1 MSAAPSSPL
10 LGTVEASS
18 EASGPMSAA
27 QPPQP
32 YEFREVYLQHFDFVW
47 GALRRLGV
55 REQDVQDITQKVF
68 IVVHMKLPQFEHRSS
83 LRTWLFRV
91 CLNAASDYRRSAPVR
106 REVATE
112 PAQIDFLSGSRDD
125 VHEDSEARRR
135 VGVAETILNKLPE
148 AQRLVFVLFELEEM
162 SGGEIAELLGI
173 SVGTVRSRL
182 RLARE
187 LFVRETKRLSV
198 QEEPPRKQAL

>member
-1 MSAAPSSPL
+1 MSSPL
-10 LGTVEASS
+10 PE
-18 EASGPMSAA
+18 
-27 QPPQP
+27 Q
-32 YEFREVYLQHFDFVW
+32 YNFRDVYLQHFDFVW

-68 IVVHMKLPQFEHRSS
+68 IVVYMKLPQFEHRSS

-112 PAQIDFLSGSRDD
+112 PAEIDFLSGGHDD
-125 VHEDSEARRR
+125 VHENSDARRR
-135 VGVAETILNKLPE
+135 VGVAEAILNKLPE

-187 LFVRETKRLSV
+187 LFTREAKRLSAH
-198 QEEPPRKQAL
+198 EEPPRKQAL